1 MSVSC
6 RCQLIGLSLNY
17 ILSVY
22 FFFFFGGGEGCVVVE
37 LPVVELSVGELSC
50 CPEEYIIVT
59 SDELLYS

>member
-22 FFFFFGGGEGCVVVE
+22 FFFFLGGGRGAW
-37 LPVVELSVGELSC
+37 SLSC
-50 CPEEYIIVT
+50 LSLSCLSASCRVALRNT
-59 SDELLYS
+59 S